1 MYNAAS
7 RLCNKYLKTYFDKCK
22 TIIEVEKGI
31 DKNMILLIYFL
42 ENMIRA
48 NSTKNQIMMKK
59 KHQMITKKEKEFVD
73 RKLAKGRLLTHST
86 ARG

>member
-59 KHQMITKKEKEFVD
+59 KDQMITKKEKEFVD
-73 RKLAKGRLLTHST
+73 RKL
-86 ARG
+86 

>member
-73 RKLAKGRLLTHST
+73 RKL
-86 ARG
+86 

>member
-73 RKLAKGRLLTHST
+73 GKL
-86 ARG
+86 

>member
-1 MYNAAS
+1 MYNAAL

-73 RKLAKGRLLTHST
+73 RKL
-86 ARG
+86 

>member
-48 NSTKNQIMMKK
+48 NSTKNQTMMKK

-73 RKLAKGRLLTHST
+73 RKL
-86 ARG
+86 

>member
-22 TIIEVEKGI
+22 TIIKVEKGI

-59 KHQMITKKEKEFVD
+59 KHQMTTKKEKPD
-73 RKLAKGRLLTHST
+73 MKMSLLIEKFE
-86 ARG
+86 RGVC

>member
-48 NSTKNQIMMKK
+48 YSTKNQIMMKK

-73 RKLAKGRLLTHST
+73 RKL
-86 ARG
+86 

>member
-59 KHQMITKKEKEFVD
+59 KHQMIAKKEKEFVD
-73 RKLAKGRLLTHST
+73 RKL
-86 ARG
+86 